1 MQMQLLADPNAA
13 EVKLISSFKS
23 YSMSLNAMKS
33 IGHQTEVIGNAVE
46 IRNQLH
52 FPWLETLFCAHL

>member
-1 MQMQLLADPNAA
+1 MQLLADPNAA

-33 IGHQTEVIGNAVE
+33 IGHQT
-46 IRNQLH
+46 QK
-52 FPWLETLFCAHL
+52 